1 MKNAAGQDRR
11 TIWGGLLAFLV
22 LGIAWVYA
30 LKVAPVDHHQG
41 EVYRILYMHVPSA
54 WTAFLSAFLLLI
66 FSLWTLFK
74 RSPTTPLWSKA
85 SAEIGLIFTLITLIT
100 GSIWGRPTW
109 GIWWTWDARLTT
121 TLILALLYAGYLIFT
136 SSINP
141 GPQRDRIAAALGV
154 VIALDVPV
162 IYQSVTW
169 WRTLHQPPSL
179 MRRGG
184 STMDPDMRTVLYTCL
199 AATLCLA
206 IWFLWV
212 RIVNLKLQ
220 QKIEQFGYGPES

>member
-22 LGIAWVYA
+22 LAIAWFVA
-30 LKVAPVDHHQG
+30 LKLAPTDLHQG
-41 EVYRILYMHVPSA
+41 EVYRIIYMHVPSA
-54 WTAFLSAFLLLI
+54 YVAFLSALVLLI

-74 RSPTTPLWSKA
+74 RSPNTPIWSKA
-85 SAEIGLIFTLITLIT
+85 CAEIGLVYTVITLIT

-136 SSINP
+136 GSLNP

-154 VIALDVPV
+154 IIALDVPV

-179 MRRGG
+179 MRKGG
-184 STMDPDMRTVLYTCL
+184 STMDADMRVVLWTCF
-199 AATLCLA
+199 AATVCVA
-206 IWFLWV
+206 IWLFWV
-212 RIVNLKLQ
+212 RVVNLKLQ
-220 QKIEQFGYGPES
+220 KKIEQFGYESQS